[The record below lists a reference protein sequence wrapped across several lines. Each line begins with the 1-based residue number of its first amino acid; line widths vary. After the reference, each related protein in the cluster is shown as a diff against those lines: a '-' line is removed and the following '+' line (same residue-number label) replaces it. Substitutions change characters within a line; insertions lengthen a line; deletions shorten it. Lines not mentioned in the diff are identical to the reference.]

1 MPIDYM
7 EAVLSSF
14 SIVDIIHLR
23 SLSCDRFHKPLFLA
37 NAHSMEKLEL
47 IVNRRP
53 DANYPE
59 TIPLPPGLRSL
70 KLKIRHGFNL
80 PSIIRRLGN
89 LATLKRVSIT
99 APEYMEIPCWTHADS
114 LLADVGAKLEE
125 LRLDIP
131 MMRYQQQDEVEL
143 TIRASMPF
151 MNAKGVLGISF
162 SSQHSYPF
170 Y

>member
-1 MPIDYM
+1 
-7 EAVLSSF
+7 V
-14 SIVDIIHLR
+14 
-23 SLSCDRFHKPLFLA
+23 K
-37 NAHSMEKLEL
+37 
-47 IVNRRP
+47 
-53 DANYPE
+53 
-59 TIPLPPGLRSL
+59 
-70 KLKIRHGFNL
+70 
-80 PSIIRRLGN
+80 
-89 LATLKRVSIT
+89 TLKRVSIT

-143 TIRASMPF
+143 TIRVSMPF

-162 SSQHSYPF
+162 SSRSAYLCPEDPKSSHSGSNCSFLDSYPF